1 MLTKPPKVDPEGIY
15 HDGDVR
21 LLLGLTATSTSR
33 ARREG
38 RLRYTRQGRSV
49 LYRGQWLIDW
59 LEADATAIS
68 GGAARH
74 E

>member
-1 MLTKPPKVDPEGIY
+1 MLSTPPRIDPEAIY

-21 LLLGLTATSTSR
+21 LLLDLPASTTAR

-38 RLRYTRQGRSV
+38 RLRYTRQGHAV

-59 LEADATAIS
+59 LEADS
-68 GGAARH
+68 LPRSEG
-74 E
+74 EVSQ